1 MSART
6 KKRNILRRKASR
18 LKQTQKKDAT
28 WREEI
33 NACLPIGLEWED
45 AYLAAFDAIRDLVEG
60 THFAPVRRRVA
71 DARQLEALRV
81 LGYTVEPDGGGE
93 PDTYTIDFRA
103 QLDRLYVLAATAD
116 QKRYDAAAA
125 VAASESK
132 KKTAVAPRMPRDIG
146 K

>member
-1 MSART
+1 MH
-6 KKRNILRRKASR
+6 AS
-18 LKQTQKKDAT
+18 
-28 WREEI
+28 
-33 NACLPIGLEWED
+33 IGLEWED

-71 DARQLEALRV
+71 DTPARALRV